1 MAVVEVVV
9 VLAAKTTTSPQIK
22 EHNRKV
28 SGKVEAE
35 IKAASLGVHLS
46 SQPSHHHH
54 SPFENKMQITCDT
67 RLETMPG
74 YSEEDLR

>member
-1 MAVVEVVV
+1 MAVVVVV
-9 VLAAKTTTSPQIK
+9 VLLAAKTTTSPQIK

-35 IKAASLGVHLS
+35 IKAASQPTFIFLS
-46 SQPSHHHH
+46 SHHHH

-67 RLETMPG
+67 RLETIPG
-74 YSEEDLR
+74 YSEEELR